1 MPAAARNWHRVAI
14 EVPAEAGDEVA
25 ALCFDL
31 GSCGVHTE
39 EKGEAARLLVYFEEQ
54 PDLRLLEGRLARSL
68 PETPSGGLSMAVEV
82 EPERDWTGTWRRFYR
97 PRWATDRIV
106 VHPPWLPVDTGPGQV
121 AISIDPAMAFGTGG
135 HESTQLA
142 LKALQETGCE
152 GALCLDLGAGSGVL
166 SIAAVRLGARGVVA
180 VDIDPA
186 AVDNAGHNLRA
197 NLGEAA
203 GRVSVRLGS
212 VEAASE
218 EVFQVVVANLE
229 SHLVRPL
236 LPSIASSLAAGGA
249 ALFSGLVVSEG
260 GRFEDWLAASG
271 LRADRS
277 WSRGGWLGLRA
288 RKGGE

>member
-25 ALCFDL
+25 ALCFEL

-39 EKGEAARLLVYFEEQ
+39 EKGEAARLLVYFEGHA
-54 PDLRLLEGRLARSL
+54 DLRLLKRQLARSL
-68 PETPSGGLSMAVEV
+68 PGSPSALAVEV

-106 VHPPWLPVDTGPGQV
+106 VHPPWLPVDTGPGQI

-142 LKALQETGCE
+142 LRALQETGCE
-152 GALCLDLGAGSGVL
+152 GLLCLDLGCGSGVL
-166 SIAAVRLGARGVVA
+166 SIASVRLGARGVTA

-186 AVDNAGHNLRA
+186 AVDNARHNLRA

-218 EVFQVVVANLE
+218 EVFQVVAANLE
-229 SHLVRPL
+229 GHLVRPL
-236 LPSIASSLAAGGA
+236 LPAIAASLAAGGA
-249 ALFSGLVVSEG
+249 ALFSGLSVSEG

-271 LRADRS
+271 LRADRT
-277 WSRGGWLGLRA
+277 WARGDWLGLRA
-288 RKGGE
+288 RKAGT